1 MGFGSSQDK
10 NNVWWWFLK
19 CLQQGVGG
27 FFGEHMDFIYNIDF
41 ITGLVRRIVDP
52 VTKVSDFVNAT
63 VAGSINFYDIQSPAL
78 AYCLAHRA
86 SITRFTLAIGQAIY
100 CLSQDAAS
108 GGLACSSWT
117 TKKVGVRYTIT
128 IESIT

>member
-1 MGFGSSQDK
+1 MGFGGSQNK
-10 NNVWWWFLK
+10 NNVGWRFLK
-19 CLQQGVGG
+19 RLQQGIGG
-27 FFGEHMDFIYNIDF
+27 FFSQHMNFVYNIDF

-52 VTKVSDFVNAT
+52 VTELSDFVNAT

-86 SITRFTLAIGQAIY
+86 SITRFTLTIGQAIY

-117 TKKVGVRYTIT
+117 TKKVGVRYTTT
-128 IESIT
+128 IEGIT